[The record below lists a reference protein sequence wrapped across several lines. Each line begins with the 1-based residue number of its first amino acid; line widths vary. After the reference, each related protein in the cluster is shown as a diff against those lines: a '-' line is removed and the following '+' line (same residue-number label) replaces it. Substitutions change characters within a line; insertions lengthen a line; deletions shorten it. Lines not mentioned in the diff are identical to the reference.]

1 MVDKDVS
8 AASLYMT
15 AKISFLP
22 QSTRSVLNVYA
33 YLLSPN
39 SYLRTSSPTSMKPDP
54 ESYFLSEGAY
64 QSARNTLMQTES
76 ILLRSISYTTQ
87 VILPHHLAL
96 TYLQTLGVLP
106 PTPTE
111 KSTAL
116 ATRTLAHLNTALL
129 SPQLL
134 YLTHQPSSLA
144 VAAVYLAARE
154 VGVKM
159 ARVEWWE
166 VFDVDRG
173 ELGFLV
179 VGLGSCE
186 GWMREERERWGDERC
201 PLDVEGL
208 EGEMR
213 RREREDG

>member
-1 MVDKDVS
+1 MVDKDIS

-33 YLLSPN
+33 YLLSPSSN
-39 SYLRTSSPTSMKPDP
+39 LRIPSSPSTKPEP
-54 ESYFLSEGAY
+54 ESYYLSEGAY
-64 QSARNTLMQTES
+64 QSARSTLMQTES

-116 ATRTLAHLNTALL
+116 AARTLAHLNTALL

-144 VAAVYLAARE
+144 VAAIYLAARE
-154 VGVKM
+154 VGVKL

-166 VFDVDRG
+166 VFDVERE

-186 GWMREERERWGDERC
+186 GWGREERERWAGERC

-208 EGEMR
+208 EGQMR